1 MAKMLIS
8 TVLAISVLASTPA
21 AAQYRDGYRGDHGQ
35 RGDYRGGAGIERQ
48 IDEIK
53 RRIDRARDR
62 RAISRNEAQRLRY
75 EADRLDRLADRA
87 RRGGL
92 SPRERAYLQDRVD
105 RLRHQLRN
113 ERWD

>member
-1 MAKMLIS
+1 MLS
-8 TVLAISVLASTPA
+8 
-21 AAQYRDGYRGDHGQ
+21 GDPSLPRPYDFPEVDQ
-35 RGDYRGGAGIERQ
+35 
-48 IDEIK
+48 IK
-53 RRIDRARDR
+53 RRIAHARDR

-75 EADRLDRLADRA
+75 AADRLDRLADRA

-105 RLRHQLRN
+105 RLRRQLRH